1 MGYGAGFVWLR
12 ARGSQQVPTSQGVR
26 VATGYEVQHESMAK
40 GATAVEEAA
49 GLISGHLNTL
59 DTEVTTM
66 FGGWDSRARKAFAQV
81 HVNWAQQQQKLQTA
95 LTEMHAAL
103 ISTNQTYV
111 AQEEQQAGAFGNIAG
126 QL

>member
-1 MGYGAGFVWLR
+1 
-12 ARGSQQVPTSQGVR
+12 
-26 VATGYEVQHESMAK
+26 VATGYEVQHEAMAK

-49 GLISGHLNTL
+49 GLINGHLRTL
-59 DTEVTTM
+59 DTEVTSM
-66 FGGWDSRARKAFAQV
+66 YGGWNSRAQRAFSTV

-111 AQEEQQAGAFGNIAG
+111 AQEEQQSQSFGHIAG